1 MYTPLV
7 KNPLTTIFG
16 ALSAAGAALA
26 AVPDLPRWLHISG
39 LALGAVSVAL
49 LGFFASDAKPTPKIT
64 PVHGVALAT
73 AVGILACVGCTTARF
88 GFNVSNP
95 QFGTASLDIGAATLG
110 TAHLREVTTTNGTVL
125 TETSR
130 ATAAT
135 TTTNRS
141 TTKAPSH

>member
-1 MYTPLV
+1 M

-26 AVPDLPRWLHISG
+26 AVPDLPQWLHISG

-49 LGFFASDAKPTPKIT
+49 LGFFASDAHPVPKIT
-64 PVHGVALAT
+64 PVHGVALVAV
-73 AVGILACVGCTTARF
+73 VGILACIGCTTARF
-88 GFNVSNP
+88 GFAVSNP

-110 TAHLREVTTTNGTVL
+110 NAHLKEVTTTNGTVL

-130 ATAAT
+130 ATTAT
-135 TTTNRS
+135 TTTTTNS
-141 TTKAPSH
+141 TKATPQ